1 MKYQGKWRSIFS
13 IIALEEIKYTNHSL
27 VICECTLLTYAVTP
41 SSDVHIHTFTL
52 LFFPK
57 EKALSMVVI
66 WKLMSACPKLI
77 FYQSRLNTRWRK
89 LPSLPWVHGIN
100 SSSWDWGLSACV
112 IDYWNMVGV
121 SHKLF
126 RLCSHHFRWRD
137 NYLFQVMWW
146 NPSMKNRLTILR
158 KPIAIIYLIFVQ
170 FKFIHTKTICLSFM
184 MLCICMCVHFL
195 H

>member
-1 MKYQGKWRSIFS
+1 MKYQRKWRSIFS
-13 IIALEEIKYTNHSL
+13 VIALEEIKYTNHSL

-41 SSDVHIHTFTL
+41 SSDLHIHTFPL

-77 FYQSRLNTRWRK
+77 SYQSRLNTRWRK
-89 LPSLPWVHGIN
+89 LPSFPWVHVIN
-100 SSSWDWGLSACV
+100 SSSWDWGLSVCV
-112 IDYWNMVGV
+112 IDYWNMVRV

-126 RLCSHHFRWRD
+126 RLCSHHLRWRD

-146 NPSMKNRLTILR
+146 NTLPWRIDWQ
-158 KPIAIIYLIFVQ
+158 Y
-170 FKFIHTKTICLSFM
+170 
-184 MLCICMCVHFL
+184 
-195 H
+195 